1 MNGWESAAQQVR
13 GQALLASVE
22 ADWLGEDAQ
31 TSGDLRSLAGELEQL
46 DVARDQYLVLRARLA
61 GPDTFGYSPADL
73 NTAAE
78 DYRRARVIV
87 HNTVTALAA
96 RLTNNPQED
105 TP

>member
-1 MNGWESAAQQVR
+1 MTAWESAAQQVR

-31 TSGDLRSLAGELEQL
+31 TSGDLRSLARELEQL
-46 DVARDQYLVLRARLA
+46 EMARDQYLVLRARLL

-73 NTAAE
+73 DTAAE

-87 HNTVTALAA
+87 RNSVVALAA
-96 RLTNNPQED
+96 RYTDDPQEQQ
-105 TP
+105 P